1 MKLKVFDDIKKENHF
16 FYSEFNS
23 QEAKFW
29 EEIVNKYIDFPNN
42 EEKFK
47 RLTKLVHKY
56 RSLCDVCGKISRF
69 LVDIKTIKSQ

>member
-16 FYSEFNS
+16 FNSEFNS

-42 EEKFK
+42 
-47 RLTKLVHKY
+47 
-56 RSLCDVCGKISRF
+56 
-69 LVDIKTIKSQ
+69 